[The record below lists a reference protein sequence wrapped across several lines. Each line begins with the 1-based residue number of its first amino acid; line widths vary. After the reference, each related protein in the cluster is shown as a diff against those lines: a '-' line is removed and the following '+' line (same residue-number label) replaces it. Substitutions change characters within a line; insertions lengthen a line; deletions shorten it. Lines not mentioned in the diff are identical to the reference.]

1 MRKVLFI
8 FCFSF
13 LFSTISFSQGINVSE
28 DYAVAQMLQ
37 RYIQNNKSQT
47 IVAGWRVQ
55 LFSTSDRNKVEDA
68 KQNFMRDYPGISVD
82 WTHSKPYYR
91 LRAGAFATKLEAKR
105 LLYRLKKDYPSA
117 FLAKDNNISYREIVG
132 I

>member
-1 MRKVLFI
+1 MKKLLFI
-8 FCFSF
+8 FCLTLIYSNTSF
-13 LFSTISFSQGINVSE
+13 AQNINVSE
-28 DYAVAQMLQ
+28 DYAVSQMLQ
-37 RYIQNNKSQT
+37 RHIQSNKSQT

-55 LFSTSDRNKVEDA
+55 LFSTSDRNKVEEA
-68 KQNFMRDYPGISVD
+68 KETFMRDYPGISVD

-105 LLYRLKKDYPSA
+105 LLYRMKKDYPSA